1 MVRAGILLF
10 LTGLLL
16 PAQPRIGV
24 IEIFGQQKVPKER
37 ILKALV
43 VGEGSPLP
51 RSKADTEEALEE
63 IPGILRANLEAVCCE
78 DGKAILYV
86 GIEEKGGHHFEF
98 NTPPT
103 GEFKVPE
110 DVWTEWTSFI
120 SSVNLAAQA
129 GKGAEDLSRG
139 HSLMEYEDARKSQLK
154 FIDLADQHLQV
165 LRDVLLKSAD
175 EEQRGIAAY
184 VLQYA
189 SKKKLVAGDLQ
200 IAMRDIDPTVRNNAM
215 RSLAAIAVLANSNPD
230 LEIKVPT
237 TWFVEMLHSVHF
249 MDRNKATLALLNFT
263 EKRDEGTLQNIRES
277 ATQPLLEMAHWR
289 SMGHA
294 LPAFILLGRAAG
306 MKEEDIQTMWT
317 QGKRE
322 ELLKRIREMGAKK

>member
-1 MVRAGILLF
+1 MLLCV
-10 LTGLLL
+10 TCLLL
-16 PAQPRIGV
+16 PAQPRVGI
-24 IEIFGQQKVPKER
+24 IEIFGQQKVTRDK
-37 ILKALV
+37 ILKALT

-51 RSKADTEEALEE
+51 RSKADTEEALES

-78 DGKAILYV
+78 EGKAILYV
-86 GIEEKGGHHFEF
+86 GIEEKGGHHYEF

-103 GEFKVPE
+103 ADLKVPD
-110 DVWTEWTSFI
+110 DVWNEWVEFI
-120 SSVNLAAQA
+120 RFVNLAAQV

-154 FIDLADQHLQV
+154 FIELADQHLAL

-184 VLQYA
+184 VLQYS
-189 SKKKLVAGDLQ
+189 SKKKIVAGDLQ

-215 RSLAAIAVLANSNPD
+215 RSLAAIAVLANAKPD

-237 TWFVEMLHSVHF
+237 TWFVEMLHSIHF
-249 MDRNKATLALLNFT
+249 TDRNKATLALLNFT

-277 ATQPLLEMAHWR
+277 ATQPLLEMAQWR
-289 SMGHA
+289 SLGHA
-294 LPAFILLGRAAG
+294 LPAFILLGRVAG
-306 MKEEDIQTMWT
+306 MKEEEIQTMWT
-317 QGKRE
+317 QGMRE
-322 ELLKRIREMGAKK
+322 DLFKKIREMTARK